1 MSVGRITTGR
11 VLWPAGANWT
21 TGKREVIVELK
32 PIGPDGNCTGCGA
45 KPTRDTGSCHCL
57 RQITTA
63 LAATPRPDPAD
74 APAPD
79 AGLDVERERYTP
91 STIPSQREL
100 LEKQRPSYHFPGVG
114 DAAAPA
120 PDAGLREA
128 LEQISGEASRWL
140 TAPDPTLARRV
151 RAIAVAA
158 LSRQAGETKS

>member
-45 KPTRDTGSCHCL
+45 KPTRDTGSCRCL
-57 RQITTA
+57 PQITTA

-128 LEQISGEASRWL
+128 LEGIVTIKHPGIRIVDGKPCVCVWHEK
-140 TAPDPTLARRV
+140 AR
-151 RAIAVAA
+151 AA
-158 LSRQAGETKS
+158 LSRQAEAKA